1 MPDQK
6 KTFKPFVA
14 AESKMAE
21 LTVKSVLVG
30 SLFGVIFGA
39 ATVYLA
45 LKAGLTVSASIP
57 IAVIAITLG
66 RKFLKTTILENN
78 IIQTTGSAG
87 ESIAAGVAFT
97 LPGFLFL
104 SSPDS
109 AEYFN
114 YLTILILAIVG
125 GLLGTL
131 LMVPLRKALIV
142 NEHDNLPYPEGTA
155 CGDVLKAG
163 EKGGDFAKTAFWG
176 LGVAFVY
183 AILQKVL
190 HIIAE
195 TPYYA
200 TQQINKFFPSAKL
213 SGEITPEYLGVGYI
227 IGPKIGG
234 VLVAGGV
241 LSWLVFIPLFS
252 SLVPPDIIAGQLVKL
267 GYLIN
272 ITTAGGKGGWNPIT
286 HQFSDYSAAVY
297 YAYIRQIGAGTVAAG
312 GIITLMKTIPTIVK
326 SVKGSVAS
334 LKSESGDS
342 GVKVVRTEKDLS
354 LKVVGLGTLGLIALI
369 TFLPQVP
376 GDTIVQKLLI
386 GVLATAGGKGGW
398 NPITHQFSDYSA
410 AVYYAYIRQIG
421 AGTVAAGGII
431 TLIKTIPTIVKSVK
445 GSVASLKSESG
456 DSGVKVVR
464 TEKDLSLKVVGLGT
478 LGLIALITFLPQVP
492 GDTIV
497 QKLLIGVLVVIF
509 GALFVTVSS
518 RIVGLIGSSN
528 NPISGMTIATVMGT
542 SLIFLSVGWTGQS
555 FEPLVLVVGGMI
567 CIAAANAGATS
578 QDLKSG
584 YIVGATPRNQQ
595 IALFVGAI
603 VSSVVIG
610 LTVKFLDKPSS
621 EMLSQGIN
629 HAIGTEKYPA
639 PQATLMATLIKG
651 ILSQNLDWQYV
662 FAGVFL
668 AITMEL
674 CGIKSL
680 SFAVG
685 AYLPLATTLPIF
697 IGGAIRGIVESK
709 QKKENTAI
717 SAEEEELGKGNLF
730 ATGLVAGG
738 AVAGVIIAFIAGSSG
753 GEKFLAAVSAEEGL
767 IHIFSQNGY
776 FLLGTILFS
785 LMGLILYKIAVKK

>member
-1 MPDQK
+1 MNDQK
-6 KTFKPFVA
+6 KVFKPFVA
-14 AESKMAE
+14 PESNMAE
-21 LTVKSVLVG
+21 LTIKSILLG

-66 RKFLKTTILENN
+66 RRFFKTTILENN

-131 LMVPLRKALIV
+131 LMIPLRKALIV

-176 LGVAFVY
+176 LGVAFAY
-183 AILQKVL
+183 ALLQKVL
-190 HIIAE
+190 HVIAE
-195 TPYYA
+195 TPFYA
-200 TQQINKFFPSAKL
+200 TKQMNKFFPSAKV

-241 LSWLVFIPLFS
+241 LSWLVFIPLLS
-252 SLVPPDIIAGQLVKL
+252 SLVPADVIANQLIKL
-267 GYLIN
+267 GYLAD
-272 ITTAGGKGGWNPIT
+272 ITKAGGKGGWDPVA
-286 HQFSDYSAAVY
+286 HQFADYSSAVY
-297 YAYIRQIGAGTVAAG
+297 YAFIRQIGAGTVAAG
-312 GIITLMKTIPTIVK
+312 GIITLFKTIPTIVK
-326 SVKGSVAS
+326 SVKGSIAS
-334 LKSESGDS
+334 LKSEGADSAS
-342 GVKVVRTEKDLS
+342 GVLRTEKDLS
-354 LKVVGLGTLGLIALI
+354 LKVVGFGTLGLVALI
-369 TFLPQVP
+369 TLLPQVP
-376 GDTIVQKLLI
+376 GDS
-386 GVLATAGGKGGW
+386 VL
-398 NPITHQFSDYSA
+398 
-410 AVYYAYIRQIG
+410 
-421 AGTVAAGGII
+421 
-431 TLIKTIPTIVKSVK
+431 
-445 GSVASLKSESG
+445 
-456 DSGVKVVR
+456 
-464 TEKDLSLKVVGLGT
+464 
-478 LGLIALITFLPQVP
+478 
-492 GDTIV
+492 

-555 FEPLVLVVGGMI
+555 YEPLVLVVGGMI

-603 VSSVVIG
+603 VSSIVIG

-668 AITMEL
+668 AVTMEL

-709 QKKENTAI
+709 QKKDNASL

-738 AVAGVIIAFIAGSSG
+738 AVAGVLIAFISGSSG
-753 GEKFLAAVSAEEGL
+753 GEKFLNAISAEESL
-767 IHIFSQNGY
+767 VHSLSQGGY
-776 FLLGTILFS
+776 FLLGTAMFAA
-785 LMGLILYKIAVKK
+785 MGTILYKVALKK

>member
-1 MPDQK
+1 MSQPQK
-6 KTFKPFVA
+6 SFKPFVSP
-14 AESKMAE
+14 ETNMKE
-21 LTVKSVLVG
+21 LTVKSILVG

-104 SSPDS
+104 SSPSS

-163 EKGGDFAKTAFWG
+163 ERGGDFAKTAFWG

-183 AILQKVL
+183 AIFQKVM
-190 HIIAE
+190 HVIAE
-195 TPYYA
+195 TPFYA
-200 TQQINKFFPSAKL
+200 TKQINKFFPSAKV

-227 IGPKIGG
+227 IGPKIAG
-234 VLVAGGV
+234 VLVAGSV
-241 LSWLVFIPLFS
+241 LSWMVFIPLLS
-252 SLVPPDIIAGQLVKL
+252 TLVPPDVIAIQLVKL
-267 GYLIN
+267 GYLSN
-272 ITTAGGKGGWNPIT
+272 IANAGGKGGWDPVT
-286 HQFSDYSAAVY
+286 HTFNDYSAAIY
-297 YAYIRQIGAGTVAAG
+297 YAYVRQVGAGTVAAG
-312 GIITLMKTIPTIVK
+312 GIITLVKTIPTIVK
-326 SVKGSVAS
+326 SVKGSMAS
-334 LKSESGDS
+334 LRGGSSATESS
-342 GVKVVRTEKDLS
+342 VSRTDKDLS
-354 LKVVGLGTLGLIALI
+354 LKVVGLGSLALIAIISIIPSL
-369 TFLPQVP
+369 P
-376 GDTIVQKLLI
+376 GDGFLQKILI
-386 GVLATAGGKGGW
+386 G
-398 NPITHQFSDYSA
+398 I
-410 AVYYAYIRQIG
+410 
-421 AGTVAAGGII
+421 
-431 TLIKTIPTIVKSVK
+431 
-445 GSVASLKSESG
+445 
-456 DSGVKVVR
+456 
-464 TEKDLSLKVVGLGT
+464 
-478 LGLIALITFLPQVP
+478 
-492 GDTIV
+492 
-497 QKLLIGVLVVIF
+497 LVVLF

-542 SLIFLSVGWTGQS
+542 SLIFLSLGWSGQAY
-555 FEPLVLVVGGMI
+555 EPLVLVVGGMI

-603 VSSVVIG
+603 VSSIVIG
-610 LTVKFLDKPSS
+610 ITVKFLDKPTT
-621 EMLSQGIN
+621 EMVQQGVQ

-662 FAGVFL
+662 IVGMFL
-668 AITMEL
+668 AVVMEL

-680 SFAVG
+680 SFAIGV
-685 AYLPLATTLPIF
+685 YLPLATTLPIF
-697 IGGAIRGIVESK
+697 IGGAIRGLVESR
-709 QKKENTAI
+709 QKKDKKEV
-717 SAEEEELGKGNLF
+717 SAEEEELSKGSLF

-738 AVAGVIIAFIAGSSG
+738 AVAGVVIAFITGTSG
-753 GEKFLAAVSAEEGL
+753 GEQFLRNISMEHGL
-767 IHIFSQNGY
+767 VELLSENGY
-776 FLLGTILFS
+776 FLLGTLFFA
-785 LMGLILYKIAVKK
+785 LMGLILYRVAMKKTE

>member
-1 MPDQK
+1 MSQPQ
-6 KTFKPFVA
+6 KTFKPFVSP
-14 AESKMAE
+14 ETNMKE
-21 LTVKSVLVG
+21 LTVKSILVG

-104 SSPDS
+104 SSPSS

-163 EKGGDFAKTAFWG
+163 ERGGDFAKTAFWG

-183 AILQKVL
+183 ALLQKVM
-190 HIIAE
+190 HVIAE
-195 TPYYA
+195 TPFYA
-200 TQQINKFFPSAKL
+200 TKQINKFFPSAKV

-227 IGPKIGG
+227 IGPKIAG
-234 VLVAGGV
+234 VLVAGSV
-241 LSWLVFIPLFS
+241 LSWMVFIPLLS
-252 SLVPPDIIAGQLVKL
+252 TLVPPDVIAIQLVKL
-267 GYLIN
+267 GYLSDIAN
-272 ITTAGGKGGWNPIT
+272 AGGKGGWDPVS
-286 HQFSDYSAAVY
+286 HSFADYSAAIY
-297 YAYIRQIGAGTVAAG
+297 YAYVRQV
-312 GIITLMKTIPTIVK
+312 
-326 SVKGSVAS
+326 
-334 LKSESGDS
+334 
-342 GVKVVRTEKDLS
+342 
-354 LKVVGLGTLGLIALI
+354 
-369 TFLPQVP
+369 
-376 GDTIVQKLLI
+376 
-386 GVLATAGGKGGW
+386 
-398 NPITHQFSDYSA
+398 
-410 AVYYAYIRQIG
+410 G

-431 TLIKTIPTIVKSVK
+431 TLIKTIPTIAKSVK
-445 GSVASLKSESG
+445 GSMASLRGGTAASATA
-456 DSGVKVVR
+456 VAR
-464 TEKDLSLKVVGLGT
+464 TDKDLSLKVVGLGS
-478 LGLIALITFLPQVP
+478 LALIVLISIIPSLP
-492 GDTIV
+492 GDGFL
-497 QKLLIGVLVVIF
+497 QKILIGILVVLF

-542 SLIFLSVGWTGQS
+542 SLIFLSLGWSGQAY
-555 FEPLVLVVGGMI
+555 EPLVLVVGGMI

-603 VSSVVIG
+603 VSSIVIG
-610 LTVKFLDKPSS
+610 ITVKFLDKPTT
-621 EMLSQGIN
+621 EMMQQGIQ

-662 FAGVFL
+662 IVGMFL
-668 AITMEL
+668 AVVMEL

-680 SFAVG
+680 SFAIGV
-685 AYLPLATTLPIF
+685 YLPLATTLPIF
-697 IGGAIRGIVESK
+697 IGGAIRGLVEGK
-709 QKKENTAI
+709 QKKNKKEV
-717 SAEEEELGKGNLF
+717 SAEEEELSKGSLF

-738 AVAGVIIAFIAGSSG
+738 AVAGVVIAFITGTSG
-753 GEKFLAAVSAEEGL
+753 GEKFLQTISMEHGLVSVLSE
-767 IHIFSQNGY
+767 NGY
-776 FLLGTILFS
+776 FLLGMLFFA
-785 LMGLILYKIAVKK
+785 LMGFILYRVAMKKTE

>member
-1 MPDQK
+1 MSQPQ
-6 KTFKPFVA
+6 KTFKPFVSP
-14 AESKMAE
+14 ETNMKE
-21 LTVKSVLVG
+21 LTVKSILVG

-104 SSPDS
+104 SSPSS

-131 LMVPLRKALIV
+131 LMVPLRKAVIV

-163 EKGGDFAKTAFWG
+163 ERGGDFAKTAFWG

-183 AILQKVL
+183 ALLQKVM

-195 TPYYA
+195 TPFYA
-200 TQQINKFFPSAKL
+200 TKQINKFFPSAKV

-227 IGPKIGG
+227 IGPRIAG
-234 VLVAGGV
+234 VLVAGSV
-241 LSWLVFIPLFS
+241 LSWLVFIPLLS
-252 SLVPPDIIAGQLVKL
+252 TLVPADAIAIQLAKL
-267 GYLIN
+267 GYLADI
-272 ITTAGGKGGWNPIT
+272 AKPGGKGGWDPVT
-286 HQFSDYSAAVY
+286 HTFADYSAAIY
-297 YAYIRQIGAGTVAAG
+297 YAYVRQV
-312 GIITLMKTIPTIVK
+312 
-326 SVKGSVAS
+326 
-334 LKSESGDS
+334 
-342 GVKVVRTEKDLS
+342 
-354 LKVVGLGTLGLIALI
+354 
-369 TFLPQVP
+369 
-376 GDTIVQKLLI
+376 
-386 GVLATAGGKGGW
+386 
-398 NPITHQFSDYSA
+398 
-410 AVYYAYIRQIG
+410 G

-431 TLIKTIPTIVKSVK
+431 TLIKTLPTIVKSVK
-445 GSVASLKSESG
+445 GSMASLRGGAGAENIN
-456 DSGVKVVR
+456 VAR
-464 TEKDLSLKVVGLGT
+464 TDKDLSLKIVGLGS
-478 LGLIALITFLPQVP
+478 LALIAIISVIPNLP
-492 GDTIV
+492 GDGFL
-497 QKLLIGVLVVIF
+497 QKILIGILVVLF

-542 SLIFLSVGWTGQS
+542 SLIFLSLGWSGQAY
-555 FEPLVLVVGGMI
+555 EPLVLVVGGMI

-603 VSSVVIG
+603 VSSIVIG
-610 LTVKFLDKPSS
+610 ITVKFLDKPTT
-621 EMLSQGIN
+621 EMVQQGIN

-662 FAGVFL
+662 IVGMFL
-668 AITMEL
+668 AVVMEL

-680 SFAVG
+680 SFAIGV
-685 AYLPLATTLPIF
+685 YLPLATTLPIF
-697 IGGAIRGIVESK
+697 IGGAIRGIVEGR
-709 QKKENTAI
+709 QKKDKKEV
-717 SAEEEELGKGNLF
+717 SAEEEELSKGSLF

-738 AVAGVIIAFIAGSSG
+738 AVAGVVIAFITGTSG
-753 GEKFLAAVSAEEGL
+753 GEKFLQNISMEHGLVSALSE
-767 IHIFSQNGY
+767 NGY
-776 FLLGTILFS
+776 FLLGTLFFA
-785 LMGLILYKIAVKK
+785 LMGFVLYRVSMKKTD

>member
-1 MPDQK
+1 MSSKNFQPY
-6 KTFKPFVA
+6 VA
-14 AESKMAE
+14 PEANVKE
-21 LTVKSVLVG
+21 LTVKSILLG
-30 SLFGVIFGA
+30 SLFGIIFGA

-66 RKFLKTTILENN
+66 RRFFKTTILENN

-104 SSPDS
+104 STADS

-142 NEHDNLPYPEGTA
+142 NEHGNLPYPEGTA

-163 EKGGDFAKTAFWG
+163 EKGGDFAKTAFLG
-176 LGVAFVY
+176 LGVSLGY
-183 AILQKVL
+183 AILQKIFHV
-190 HIIAE
+190 IAE
-195 TPYYA
+195 TPYWA
-200 TQQINKFFPSAKL
+200 TKQANKFFPSAKV

-227 IGPKIGG
+227 IGPRIAG

-241 LSWLVFIPLFS
+241 LSWLVLIPLLS
-252 SLVPPDIIAGQLVKL
+252 SIVPPDTIALQLVKL
-267 GYLIN
+267 GYLADI
-272 ITTAGGKGGWNPIT
+272 AKPGGKGGWDPVAHT
-286 HQFSDYSAAVY
+286 FADYSSAVY
-297 YAYIRQIGAGTVAAG
+297 YAFIRQIGAGA
-312 GIITLMKTIPTIVK
+312 
-326 SVKGSVAS
+326 
-334 LKSESGDS
+334 
-342 GVKVVRTEKDLS
+342 
-354 LKVVGLGTLGLIALI
+354 
-369 TFLPQVP
+369 
-376 GDTIVQKLLI
+376 
-386 GVLATAGGKGGW
+386 
-398 NPITHQFSDYSA
+398 
-410 AVYYAYIRQIG
+410 
-421 AGTVAAGGII
+421 VAAGGII
-431 TLIKTIPTIVKSVK
+431 TLIKTLPTIAKSIK
-445 GSVASLKSESG
+445 SSVASLKKGTGEAGST
-456 DSGVKVVR
+456 VLR
-464 TEKDLSLKVVGLGT
+464 TEKDISLKVVGLGSIG
-478 LGLIALITFLPQVP
+478 LVALIALLPQIP
-492 GDTIV
+492 GEGFL
-497 QKLLIGVLVVIF
+497 QRLLIGVLVVIF

-542 SLIFLSVGWTGQS
+542 SLIFLSVGWTGKA

-610 LTVKFLDKPSS
+610 LTVKFLDKPTT
-621 EMLSQGIN
+621 EMVSQGVQ

-662 FAGVFL
+662 FVGVFL
-668 AITMEL
+668 AIVMEL

-685 AYLPLATTLPIF
+685 AYLPLSTTLPIF
-697 IGGAIRGIVESK
+697 IGGAIRGLVEWK
-709 QKKENTAI
+709 QKKDNVEVKP
-717 SAEEEELGKGNLF
+717 EEEELSKGSLF

-738 AVAGVIIAFIAGSSG
+738 AVAGVLIAFVSGTAG
-753 GEKFLAAVSAEEGL
+753 GESFLAKVNQEEGL
-767 IHIFSQNGY
+767 VNVLGHNGY
-776 FLLGTILFS
+776 FVLGVLFFA
-785 LMGLILYKIAVKK
+785 LMGWILYRNANKK